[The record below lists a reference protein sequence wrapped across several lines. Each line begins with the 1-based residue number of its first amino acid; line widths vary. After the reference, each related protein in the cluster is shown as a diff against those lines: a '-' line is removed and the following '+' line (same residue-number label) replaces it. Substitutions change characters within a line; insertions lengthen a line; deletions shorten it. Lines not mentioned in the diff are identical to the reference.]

1 MKKAYALR
9 EHKTTGE
16 YHIFVGKFLPKGSEH
31 LCDSSNTSDCKEM
44 TRADSIKN
52 IFICKDEEEARKLCA
67 EHGRK
72 VCANCIRELY
82 KTI

>member
-1 MKKAYALR
+1 
-9 EHKTTGE
+9 
-16 YHIFVGKFLPKGSEH
+16 
-31 LCDSSNTSDCKEM
+31 M
-44 TRADSIKN
+44 TRADSIGN
-52 IFICKDEEEARKLCA
+52 VFACKDENEARKLCA